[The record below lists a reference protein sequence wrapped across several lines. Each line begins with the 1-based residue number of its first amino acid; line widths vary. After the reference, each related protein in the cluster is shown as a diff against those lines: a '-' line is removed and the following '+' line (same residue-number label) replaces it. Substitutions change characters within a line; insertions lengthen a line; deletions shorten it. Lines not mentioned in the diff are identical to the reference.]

1 MHGTLTDR
9 MSDIGDRMRE
19 RKTTGK
25 IEHLDEENDR
35 LRMELSSLRSLLDR
49 ERDDRNEILDALKGK
64 PQTVVKKKR
73 GGLLRMIVIGGGA
86 YVLGARAGRERYN
99 QLRDWA
105 NRMRDRA
112 RGAADDM
119 RDDIDDAVAATS
131 EPTMS
136 STVKATA
143 SKSSTTS
150 PSASTS

>member
-1 MHGTLTDR
+1 MHGTLTER

-19 RKTTGK
+19 RRTTGRM
-25 IEHLDEENDR
+25 EHLDEENDR
-35 LRMELSSLRSLLDR
+35 LRMELSSLRSMLDR
-49 ERDDRNEILDALKGK
+49 ERDDRDEILDALKGK

-112 RGAADDM
+112 RGTAEDL
-119 RDDIDDAVAATS
+119 RDDIDDAVATTS
-131 EPTMS
+131 E
-136 STVKATA
+136 TA
-143 SKSSTTS
+143 PSLTTKTTSSKSSIS
-150 PSASTS
+150 DS